1 MSKEST
7 SNLIEKFCD
16 DLRKLNLNEAAR
28 IVEDVAKEFLDVK
41 AITPSSLEK
50 LANLMNQEISDI
62 VDLVEVRSE
71 IMKLNIPYI
80 SACISEALKNTDP
93 GSKELLKLRKLLET
107 LINFYKYYSGI
118 EEPKGVRP

>member
-1 MSKEST
+1 MSRESN
-7 SNLIEKFCD
+7 SNLVEKFCD
-16 DLRKLNLNEAAR
+16 SLKKLDLNEAAR
-28 IVEDVAKEFLDVK
+28 IVEDVAKELLNIK
-41 AITPSSLEK
+41 GITPSSLEK
-50 LANLMNQEISDI
+50 LADLVKQEISDM